1 MFGLLGYDPLCDDG
15 EDVYAWRSL
24 QSSLEKITFKKSLG
38 DYVFVVFRTYE
49 SSCSNGEDVDV
60 WCFCRIDYG

>member
-24 QSSLEKITFKKSLG
+24 QSSLEKLTFKKSSRRSRFCGL
-38 DYVFVVFRTYE
+38 
-49 SSCSNGEDVDV
+49 SNS
-60 WCFCRIDYG
+60 